1 MEFEKL
7 KENEKLRKEI
17 KLLKAHENEFA
28 ESEVNNRET
37 HRKLKEVER
46 ANKELIRKLE
56 NLQSE
61 HAADKEQHY
70 KELAELERVSLSK
83 EKDLARF
90 KAELENLQNSVS
102 EKQNYELTMFILVIS
117 LKRLGRKLLI

>member
-1 MEFEKL
+1 ML
-7 KENEKLRKEI
+7 QI
-17 KLLKAHENEFA
+17 KSNI
-28 ESEVNNRET
+28 T
-37 HRKLKEVER
+37 
-46 ANKELIRKLE
+46 
-56 NLQSE
+56 
-61 HAADKEQHY
+61 